1 MFLSTNSYTIFANAL
16 TLGGF
21 KELLLSNY
29 VMANFVRGID
39 NFNMAV
45 KSMEKEMCRH
55 TQTHTYTPGNH

>member
-1 MFLSTNSYTIFANAL
+1 MLYL

-29 VMANFVRGID
+29 VMANFLRGID

-45 KSMEKEMCRH
+45 ESMEKDTCTH

>member
-1 MFLSTNSYTIFANAL
+1 MFLSTNSYTIFINVL

-29 VMANFVRGID
+29 VMANFLRGLD

-45 KSMEKEMCRH
+45 ESMEKDTCTH
-55 TQTHTYTPGNH
+55 TQTYTYTAGNH